1 MSRGEKLGKG
11 YFRKM
16 AKVKKEKKMAEGINP
31 MLFLVVVM
39 LIVMVASYI
48 VPAGSFERVYDEAA
62 GKDIVVPG
70 SFEFTEKSPIKPFA
84 LMMSLALGIQNA
96 SYIIAFL
103 LIIGGMFAIMEG
115 TGAINAGIANV
126 VRAMR
131 GKELLMIPV
140 LMTVLGLMSCF
151 CANFEEFLAF
161 IPLILAVSLSMG
173 FDSMTALGIV
183 FGSVAAGY
191 GGAATNAFTVGVAQS
206 IAGLPMFSGMT
217 LRLVLFAVLLI
228 VSMIYVMVH
237 AQRVKKNPQLSPS
250 YAADLENAKKY
261 VLDVDNIEKLTGRQ
275 KLVLLTLLGAILWT
289 VYGVLVHGYYIDE
302 LAAIFLTAGVVAG
315 IVGGSKPSQICD
327 DFIKG
332 AANMLAPCMMIG
344 MANAVV
350 IMMTDAGIIDT
361 IIYALS
367 NLLTG
372 LPSALLACGMFV
384 VQTLFNLAVPS
395 GSGQAAIT
403 MPLMAPLADMVGIT
417 RQTAV
422 LAFQLGSTFT
432 DIIGPTSG
440 EALVAIAM
448 CKVSYPKWVKWLL
461 PMFCLWCI
469 VAFAFLIF
477 ATMTAYGPF

>member
-1 MSRGEKLGKG
+1 
-11 YFRKM
+11 M
-16 AKVKKEKKMAEGINP
+16 AKVKKEKKSMEGINP
-31 MLFLVVVM
+31 MLFLVAVM
-39 LIVMVASYI
+39 IIVMVASYI
-48 VPAGSFERVYDEAA
+48 VPAGSFDRVYDEVTER
-62 GKDIVVPG
+62 DIVVPG
-70 SFEFTEKSPIKPFA
+70 SFQYTEKSPITPFA

-115 TGAINAGIANV
+115 TGAINAGLANV

-131 GKELLMIPV
+131 GKELVMIPV
-140 LMTVLGLMSCF
+140 LMLVLGLMSCF

-161 IPLILAVSLSMG
+161 IPLILAVCLSMG

-217 LRLVLFAVLLI
+217 LRLVLFAVLLV
-228 VSMIYVMVH
+228 VSMAYVMIH

-250 YAADLENAKKY
+250 YHADLENAKKY

-275 KLVLLTLLGAILWT
+275 KLVLVVLVLAILWT

-315 IVGGSKPSQICD
+315 IVGGTKASQICD

-344 MANAVV
+344 LANAVV

-361 IIYALS
+361 IINALS
-367 NLLTG
+367 SLLVS

-403 MPLMAPLADMVGIT
+403 MPIMAPLADMVGVT

-448 CKVSYPKWVKWLL
+448 CKVSYPKWVKWLAPL
-461 PMFCLWCI
+461 FALWCV
-469 VAFAFLIF
+469 VAFAFLVF
-477 ATMTAYGPF
+477 ATMTSYGPF

>member
-115 TGAINAGIANV
+115 TGAINAGLANV

-131 GKELLMIPV
+131 GKELIMIPV

-161 IPLILAVSLSMG
+161 IPLILAVCLSMG

-206 IAGLPMFSGMT
+206 IAGLPMFSGMP

-228 VSMIYVMVH
+228 VSMIYVMAH
-237 AQRVKKNPQLSPS
+237 AKRVKKNPQLSPS
-250 YAADLENAKKY
+250 YHADLENAKQY
-261 VLDVDNIEKLTGRQ
+261 VLDVENIEKLTGRQ
-275 KLVLLTLLGAILWT
+275 KLVLVVLVLAILWT

-315 IVGGSKPSQICD
+315 IVGGTKASKICD

-350 IMMTDAGIIDT
+350 LMMTDAGIIDT
-361 IIYALS
+361 IINALS
-367 NLLTG
+367 SLLIN

-403 MPLMAPLADMVGIT
+403 MPIMAPLADMVGVT

-461 PMFCLWCI
+461 PMFCLWCL
-469 VAFAFLIF
+469 VAFAFLVF
-477 ATMTAYGPF
+477 ATMTNYGPF

>member
-1 MSRGEKLGKG
+1 
-11 YFRKM
+11 M
-16 AKVKKEKKMAEGINP
+16 AKVKKEKKKSMEAINP
-31 MLFLVVVM
+31 MIFLVVVM

-48 VPAGSFERVYDEAA
+48 VPAGSFDRVFDEASER
-62 GKDIVVPG
+62 DIVVPG
-70 SFEFTEKSPIKPFA
+70 SFSYTEQNPITPFA

-115 TGAINAGIANV
+115 TGAINAGLANV

-228 VSMIYVMVH
+228 VSMIYVMIH
-237 AQRVKKNPQLSPS
+237 AK
-250 YAADLENAKKY
+250 ENAKKY
-261 VLDVDNIEKLTGRQ
+261 VLDVENIEKLTGRQ

-302 LAAIFLTAGVVAG
+302 LAAIFLTAGVIAG

-469 VAFAFLIF
+469 VAFAFLII
-477 ATMTAYGPF
+477 ATMTSYGPF